1 MAEMAL
7 PLNPDLPIDDVL
19 EVLQRGEMSPS
30 ELIQALAS
38 RNISDADVRTTIWY
52 LISQN
57 QLELSDN
64 QRLRLAAA

>member
-1 MAEMAL
+1 MAL

-19 EVLQRGEMSPS
+19 EALQRGEMSPS
-30 ELIQALAS
+30 ELIQTLAVKD
-38 RNISDADVRTTIWY
+38 ISDASVRMAIWY